1 MSTNNSP
8 NEENKSTVADVVY
21 DDNRTCSLCKQ
32 TFPRSSFS
40 LNQWSKNEAAKCKG
54 CLHAKRREENIRNV
68 STGGDDDGGS
78 SIRTCSLCQLVF
90 PREGFSSNQWSKN
103 EAAKCK
109 GCAVAR
115 MCACCNKYVSKQQYT
130 KSQWSKGN
138 AGKCK
143 DCIDKRQ
150 LEDKEKTEAYQ
161 VRKDNSIHPKDR
173 LIKFCELSCIMDLGE
188 LNGGGILPET
198 VEVPKCQDCSGADEE
213 KSSSMAYIN
222 TPYKYW
228 GLPPD
233 GTGGMKQNLMK
244 RVMKQCSDFYD
255 MDMKW
260 FVANSTLVEP
270 FFDEVA
276 SMHKDGLS
284 PELRFTEGAGNWA
297 QYIADVPERLYPL
310 GIVLIIS
317 LKLRHTKFAKAV
329 QFQPKTGCWSFVN
342 SVASYNST

>member
-1 MSTNNSP
+1 MTQTIDQIIQTLKIKLST
-8 NEENKSTVADVVY
+8 EEKLSEIFDYFMTNLA
-21 DDNRTCSLCKQ
+21 
-32 TFPRSSFS
+32 
-40 LNQWSKNEAAKCKG
+40 E
-54 CLHAKRREENIRNV
+54 NV
-68 STGGDDDGGS
+68 S
-78 SIRTCSLCQLVF
+78 F
-90 PREGFSSNQWSKN
+90 
-103 EAAKCK
+103 
-109 GCAVAR
+109 
-115 MCACCNKYVSKQQYT
+115 
-130 KSQWSKGN
+130 
-138 AGKCK
+138 
-143 DCIDKRQ
+143 
-150 LEDKEKTEAYQ
+150 
-161 VRKDNSIHPKDR
+161 
-173 LIKFCELSCIMDLGE
+173 MDLGE
-188 LNGGGILPET
+188 LNGGGILPEI
-198 VEVPKCQDCSGADEE
+198 VEVPKCQDCSGEDEE

-244 RVMKQCSDFYD
+244 RVMKQCSYFYD